1 VKSRV
6 RLGLLAMRRAL
17 IGDVGGGD
25 VGGDSGS
32 GEDARGGRSSDP
44 GGGALA

>member
-1 VKSRV
+1 V

-17 IGDVGGGD
+17 IGDVGGG
-25 VGGDSGS
+25 GNGGS
-32 GEDARGGRSSDP
+32 GEGADGARSSDP